1 MAARALDSRSAG
13 ENSYGSLRADF
24 DAAYKRMTDSSREF
38 NAVLMTVPAGL
49 SPEENRARKDGAAQA
64 YEVAHER
71 FLAAVAKLNEFMIGQ
86 IISSRAGIQV
96 APTVIDRESAGP
108 QALKQTDSRLRS
120 GHRSLAREYPAI
132 SGRPTFAPG
141 DDTSGLA

>member
-1 MAARALDSRSAG
+1 MLPEARSGAVAQALFLLSCEQNDEA
-13 ENSYGSLRADF
+13 
-24 DAAYKRMTDSSREF
+24 
-38 NAVLMTVPAGL
+38 L
-49 SPEENRARKDGAAQA
+49 SPYMDG
-64 YEVAHER
+64 
-71 FLAAVAKLNEFMIGQ
+71 KLDQQTALTDASIPVREFMIGQ